1 MTLRLKVSNLMGNYT
16 FNFIRPIKKI
26 WCEIWGV
33 IIWQG
38 IGLIITVPK
47 MVSKIILLNTV
58 RYINTIFSA

>member
-1 MTLRLKVSNLMGNYT
+1 TLRLKVSNLMGNYT

-47 MVSKIILLNTV
+47 NG
-58 RYINTIFSA
+58 